1 MHPTTDPPSA
11 RWGFARLI
19 GLFLLATLVLAA
31 AWLPVAASPDRGTPP
46 LEVPTAVADQGP
58 SPAVADGYRRVGVV
72 RWLLQRIP
80 AAVLAVAALV
90 IVHARGRFD
99 LTALRAA
106 PAVSGW
112 QPAWVNRG
120 PPPLLV

>member
-1 MHPTTDPPSA
+1 MHPTTDPPSP

-46 LEVPTAVADQGP
+46 LEVPTAVADEGQG
-58 SPAVADGYRRVGVV
+58 PAVADGYRRVGIV
-72 RWLLQRIP
+72 RWLVQRIP
-80 AAVLAVAALV
+80 AAVLALAALV
-90 IVHARGRFD
+90 IVHSRGRFNPI
-99 LTALRAA
+99 ALVAA
-106 PAVSGW
+106 PVVSGW

-120 PPPLLV
+120 PPRLLV